1 MAGDVGRLRRP
12 AILAACLLAALP
24 VAAAAAPRTIPG
36 PTRATSYSAR
46 IVVPTVAT
54 GRPAGGSVRG
64 LLDTAARYTGGTNR
78 LLVLGSRRGPQGR
91 LWLRVRLPVRPN
103 GAEGWI
109 PGDHAVIRRNAWR
122 VEVSTARRLAVV
134 LRDGRVVRRLPVGV
148 GAPATPTPHGLFAV
162 SEKFATTQRGV
173 GRWVLALTAHSE
185 VLRSFAG
192 GPGLVALH
200 GRSGRGLPPVRSHR
214 SKGCVVFENADTAWL
229 MRTLPPGTP
238 VLIRA

>member
-1 MAGDVGRLRRP
+1 MAGPVGRLRRP
-12 AILAACLLAALP
+12 SILAACALAALP
-24 VAAAAAPRTIPG
+24 GVAGAAARTVPG

-54 GRPAGGSVRG
+54 GRPAGGAVRG
-64 LLDTAARYTGGTNR
+64 LLATTARYTGGSNR
-78 LLVLGSRRGPQGR
+78 LLVLDSRRGPRGR

-103 GAEGWI
+103 GSQGWI
-109 PGDHAVIRRNAWR
+109 PGDHAVIRRNPWR
-122 VEVSTARRLAVV
+122 VEVSTGRRVAVV
-134 LRDGRVVRRLPVGV
+134 LRDGRAVRRLPVGV
-148 GAPATPTPHGLFAV
+148 GAPATPTPHGLFAI

-185 VLRSFAG
+185 VLTSFAG

-200 GRSGRGLPPVRSHR
+200 GRSGRGLPPVRTHR
-214 SKGCVVFENADTAWL
+214 SKGCVVFENAATVWL

-238 VLIRA
+238 VLIRG